1 MFKHPVVP
9 PEMARQ
15 SRRWC
20 IAALLALPWLVACVS
35 IPSDFKEPGVTLV
48 SNTPQLRNLFA
59 PEFDVVLEVTN
70 PNRVALEIVG
80 LSYTVHL
87 QGIKL
92 IEGVAS
98 DIPKIAAYGKADV
111 TLNATADLASG
122 LSLLGD
128 LLQRPREQVDFELN
142 ADIDLGTLYPIVRVQ
157 RRGSIALQ

>member
-1 MFKHPVVP
+1 MT
-9 PEMARQ
+9 RL
-15 SRRWC
+15 RRWWL
-20 IAALLALPWLVACVS
+20 IVALVTLPSLVACVS

-48 SNTPQLRNLFA
+48 SIRPQLRNLFA

-92 IEGVAS
+92 IEGVAT
-98 DIPKIAAYGKADV
+98 DIPKIAAYGKAKV

-142 ADIDLGTLYPIVRVQ
+142 ADIDLGSFYPMVKVN
-157 RRGSIALQ
+157 RRGTIALQ

>member
-1 MFKHPVVP
+1 MT
-9 PEMARQ
+9 RL
-15 SRRWC
+15 RRWWL
-20 IAALLALPWLVACVS
+20 IVALAALPSLVACVS

-48 SNTPQLRNLFA
+48 SIRPQLRNLFA

-92 IEGVAS
+92 IEGVAT
-98 DIPKIAAYGKADV
+98 DIPKIAAYGKANV
-111 TLNATADLASG
+111 TLNATADLAAG
-122 LSLLGD
+122 LGLLGD
-128 LLQRPREQVDFELN
+128 LLKKPSDQVDFELN
-142 ADIDLGTLYPIVRVQ
+142 ADIDLGSLYPMVRVQ